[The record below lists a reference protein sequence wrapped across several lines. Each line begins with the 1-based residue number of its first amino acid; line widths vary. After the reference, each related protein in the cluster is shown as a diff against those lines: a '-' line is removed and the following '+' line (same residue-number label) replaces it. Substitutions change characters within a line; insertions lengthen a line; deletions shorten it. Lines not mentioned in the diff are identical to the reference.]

1 MRPSPVLDLLDRFI
15 AALLRAAKWLILPV
29 VILLFLQWPLRDLV
43 RSHSREAN
51 DLGQWIFALY
61 IAASVTA
68 ATRARTHLAADI
80 LARRYR
86 PTVRALIMRCGALLG
101 LMPWALLVLIAGKN
115 IVVSSVVSLEA
126 FPDTYNPGYF
136 FVKIALWLLAAL
148 VLAQA
153 VLDLARPRPG
163 VSA

>member
-1 MRPSPVLDLLDRFI
+1 MRPARLLDVLDRRI
-15 AALLRAAKWLILPV
+15 AALLRAAQWLILPV
-29 VILLFLQWPLRDLV
+29 IILLFLQWPLRDLV

-68 ATRARTHLAADI
+68 ATRARTHLAADM
-80 LARRYR
+80 LARRYH
-86 PTVRALIMRCGALLG
+86 PAVRAMLVRCGAALG

-115 IVVSSVVSLEA
+115 VVVSSVVALEA
-126 FPDTYNPGYF
+126 FPDTNNAGYF
-136 FVKIALWLLAAL
+136 LIKIALWLLAAL

-153 VLDLARPRPG
+153 VLDMARPRAG
-163 VSA
+163 TGA